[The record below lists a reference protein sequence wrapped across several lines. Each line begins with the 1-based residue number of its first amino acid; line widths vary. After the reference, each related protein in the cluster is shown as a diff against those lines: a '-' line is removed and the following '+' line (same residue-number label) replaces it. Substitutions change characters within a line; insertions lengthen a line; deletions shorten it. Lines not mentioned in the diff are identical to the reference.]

1 MTEQNSFYSFLKK
14 HKSKTEPRNQYVL
27 LGIDGVLLESDD
39 VVVNLEIYKDQEL
52 ITHIPF
58 LQNLK
63 GQLSKLAENKPIVIQ
78 NLQTQLFNV
87 HSTFDF
93 EFSLIAPFD
102 DDAYYILWIITDK
115 LNNQQTEE
123 VTGIESYDYPYL
135 TEKIKTQNQRIIELE
150 NQLKS
155 LQVKQ
160 AKELSNL
167 QKQALRAHE
176 FLQCSHIIRESFFTL
191 DFHELIQDAMVFD
204 RPKETIGGDFCWA
217 AKLQNHHMLLA
228 LADCTGHGMEGN
240 YMAMMVYLMLNQIA
254 YQEGITSPATI
265 LQHLHENLLRISS
278 QNDYKRFLDIAICHL
293 DFENNTIKFSGAKQ
307 NLWIFSQEKL
317 TELNGNTASVG
328 GLIKNVV
335 FEEHEVSIDKNSFFY
350 LFSDGM
356 PQQLGGIMRK
366 KFNRWRLRNLLQE
379 IHTLSSSQQTI
390 KIEESFMQWKGT
402 HPQLDDVLI
411 LGWKV

>member
-1 MTEQNSFYSFLKK
+1 MKEQNSFYSFLKK
-14 HKSKTEPRNQYVL
+14 HKSKIEPRNQYVL
-27 LGIDGVLLESDD
+27 LGVDGVLLESDD
-39 VVVNLEIYKDQEL
+39 VIVNLEVYKDQNL
-52 ITHIPF
+52 IPLIPF

-63 GQLSKLAENKPIVIQ
+63 GQLNKLSENKPIVIQ
-78 NLQTQLFNV
+78 NLQTQLFNI
-87 HSTFDF
+87 SGTFDF
-93 EFSLIAPFD
+93 EFSFIAPFD

-115 LNNQQTEE
+115 LSTQKVEE
-123 VTGIESYDYPYL
+123 IEEPKSHDNSSL
-135 TEKIKTQNQRIIELE
+135 QETIKSQNQRILELE
-150 NQLKS
+150 AQLTN

-160 AKELSNL
+160 AKELANL
-167 QKQALRAHE
+167 QKQALKAHE

-191 DFHELIQDAMVFD
+191 DFHELIQDVMLFD
-204 RPKETIGGDFCWA
+204 RPKQTIGGDFCWA
-217 AKLQNHHMLLA
+217 AKLQDHQMLLA
-228 LADCTGHGMEGN
+228 LADCTGHGLEGN

-254 YQEGITSPATI
+254 YQQRVTSPSVI
-265 LQHLHENLLRISS
+265 LQHLHENLLRVSN

-293 DFENNTIKFSGAKQ
+293 DFQSNTIKFSGAKQ

-317 TELNGNTASVG
+317 TELKGNTASVG
-328 GLIKNVV
+328 GLIKDVV
-335 FEEHEVSIDKNSFFY
+335 FEEQEMPIEKNSFFY

-366 KFNRWRLRNLLQE
+366 KFNRWRLRNLLLE

-390 KIEESFMQWKGT
+390 KVEESFMNWKGT